1 MKTPSTRVEPA
12 KAQKPY
18 NDSKRPGQRT
28 AKIQKPV
35 APPSLPAVSAS
46 STPSGSSTQQS
57 PAPGTVHFRKICAEK
72 VRENYPGLEP
82 RCDFDLLQLATRIL
96 KGSHAEIYAALDE
109 DLAMNVGL
117 HGYELTTGEATKLL
131 DSYIEPTGAKP
142 GSSACFDE
150 DKFVFVR
157 PIPES
162 KYSLRLFPGSLSA
175 AEYCL
180 DFVDTSTGKA
190 VNSPFEF
197 ELWGVP
203 DPEMPWLSIP
213 VSGRLRSIEHILGL
227 KQHDIMAGTEKFLLR
242 DGQTCVLM
250 RPGKRP
256 LRFTVPLRRVENTA
270 VEDVDVVDLPRIIGP

>member
-18 NDSKRPGQRT
+18 NDTKRPRQRT

-46 STPSGSSTQQS
+46 STPSGSSTQQA
-57 PAPGTVHFRKICAEK
+57 PAPGTEHFRKICAEK

-96 KGSHAEIYAALDE
+96 KGTHAEIYAALDE

-142 GSSACFDE
+142 GSSACFGGDE
-150 DKFVFVR
+150 FVFIR

-180 DFVDTSTGKA
+180 DFVDAAGKP

-203 DPEMPWLSIP
+203 DPDAPWLSMP
-213 VSGRLRSIEHILGL
+213 APGKLWSIEHTFGI
-227 KQHDIMAGTEKFLLR
+227 KQQEIPPGAEKFILR
-242 DGQTCVLM
+242 DGQTCMLM

-256 LRFTVPLRRVENTA
+256 LRFTVPLRRVDSTQ
-270 VEDVDVVDLPRIIGP
+270 EDVDVVDLPKVIG